1 MNIATDSF
9 ELVKTREIP
18 ALKISVEEYRHPRSG
33 AEHIHIRSDYS
44 ENVFMVALRTVP
56 MDSTGVAHVLEHTA
70 LCGSQKYPVRD
81 PFFMMIR
88 RSLNTFMNAFTSSD
102 WTAYPFASQ
111 NRKDFNNLLDVYL
124 DAVFFPN
131 LNPLDFAQEGHRL
144 ELSDSRDPQSAL
156 EIKGVVYN
164 EMKGAMSSPVS
175 TLWQDLTK
183 YLYPTTTYHYNSGGD
198 PEHIPELTHEQLV
211 KFHQSHYHPS
221 NAIFMTFGDIE
232 ALEHQQKFLPVL
244 SQFEKPLD
252 PIRVGLEQ
260 RYSEPQAFEEYYA
273 LAETEPQE
281 KATHVVLG
289 WLLGSSTDLKAS
301 LEAQL
306 LELVLLENSS
316 SPLLHALET
325 SDLGRSPSPL
335 CGADHSQREMCF
347 VTGLEG
353 CDSDSS
359 DAVEQLVLDVLE
371 KVAREGVSQADLDS
385 CLHQLELQQ
394 REISGDSY
402 PYGLQLMLTALNSA
416 THGADPIDLLDLEPA
431 LNQLRQDCED
441 PDHVKN
447 LCRKLLLEN
456 PHRVRLTLKPDQ
468 TLSRKRDEKLQ
479 AQLAQLR
486 ASMNEQD
493 IAALVDKAQQL
504 AERQSQE
511 DDANLLP
518 SVGLEDVPKQMAYTP
533 AEPKTDDLPLTR
545 YAAGTNGLV
554 YQMAVSELPELSTE
568 ELYLLPLLTHLMS
581 EVGTKDLDYLQAQKL
596 QSAVCGGI
604 NLSFNMRGT
613 PDNSQDVRGYLICS
627 SKALNRNYSAMT
639 DLMTATLDQ
648 CRLDEVER
656 IRELV
661 AQTRARSD
669 AGITGNG
676 HALAMTAAAQ
686 YFSPVT
692 QMNQF
697 TGGLDGLKSLRTLD
711 DRLEEAQNRDALIF
725 ALQSL
730 HAKLSGQKRQWVTIA
745 ERDQL
750 EGFTQTLSSNMLENN
765 ESGSNLEVSPI
776 EPKASNQMWIANTQV
791 HFCAKAFPTVT
802 TNHPDAPALTVLG
815 GVLRNLYLHPAIR
828 EKGGAYGGGASQDN
842 NSGSF
847 RFFSY
852 RDPRLADTLSD
863 FDAAITQF
871 LEQEVDPRHI
881 EEAILGVV
889 SSLDK
894 PSSPAGEAKQTFMA
908 ELYGRSRSV
917 REDFRKRILAVEL
930 DDLRRVTSTYLT
942 EARESTAVLTHAES
956 EGLAG
961 ELNLSVHKL

>member
-1 MNIATDSF
+1 MNIATNSF
-9 ELVKTREIP
+9 ELVKSREIP
-18 ALKISVEEYRHPRSG
+18 ALKISVEEYRHAESG
-33 AEHIHIRSDYS
+33 AEHIHIKSDYS

-56 MDSTGVAHVLEHTA
+56 MDSSGVAHVLEHTA
-70 LCGSQKYPVRD
+70 LCGSKKYPVRD

-144 ELSDSRDPQSAL
+144 ELTDPNDPESPL

-175 TLWQDLTK
+175 TLWQSLTK

-211 KFHQSHYHPS
+211 AFHQTHYHPS

-232 ALEHQQKFLPVL
+232 ADEHQQKFLPVL
-244 SQFEKPLD
+244 SQFENSLP

-316 SPLLHALET
+316 SPLLQALET

-353 CDSDSS
+353 CDPESAA
-359 DAVEQLVLDVLE
+359 AVEQLVLGVFE
-371 KVAREGVSQADLDS
+371 KVAQDGIDQSDLDS
-385 CLHQLELQQ
+385 CLHQLEMQQ

-416 THGADPIDLLDLEPA
+416 THGAEPIDLLDLEPA
-431 LNQLRQDCED
+431 LKQLRQDCED
-441 PDHVKN
+441 PDFVKN
-447 LCRKLLLEN
+447 LCRNLLLEN

-468 TLSRKRDEKLQ
+468 ELSKKRESALQ
-479 AQLAQLR
+479 AQLSQLR
-486 ASMNEQD
+486 ASMDKQE
-493 IAALVDKAQQL
+493 IEALVNNANAL
-504 AERQSQE
+504 AERQNQE
-511 DDANLLP
+511 DDPSLLP
-518 SVGLEDVPKQMAYTP
+518 SVGLEDVPKEMAYTP
-533 AEPKTDDLPLTR
+533 AEPNSGSQPLTR

-554 YQMAVSELPELSTE
+554 YQMAICELPNLSSD

-581 EVGTKDLDYLQAQKL
+581 EVGTRDLDYLQTQKL
-596 QSAVCGGI
+596 QSAICGGI

-613 PDNSQDVRGYLICS
+613 PDNAQDVRGYMICG
-627 SKALNRNYSAMT
+627 SKALYRNYAAMT
-639 DLMTATLDQ
+639 DLMASTLDE
-648 CRLDEVER
+648 CRLDETDR

-669 AGITGNG
+669 SGITASG

-686 YFSPVT
+686 HFSPVT

-697 TGGLDGLKSLRTLD
+697 TGGLDGLKSLRNLD
-711 DRLEEAQNRDALIF
+711 DGLGESQNREALVS
-725 ALQSL
+725 ALQAL
-730 HAKLSGQKRQWVTIA
+730 HAKLRGQKRQWVTIA

-750 EGFTQTLSSNMLENN
+750 DEFSASLSGYLSADIK
-765 ESGSNLEVSPI
+765 SGSRLEVSPVQ
-776 EPKASNQMWIANTQV
+776 PKASNQMWIANTQV

-802 TNHPDAPALTVLG
+802 TNHPDAANLTVLG

-847 RFFSY
+847 RFYSY
-852 RDPRLADTLSD
+852 RDPRLSETLSD
-863 FDAAITQF
+863 FDASISQF
-871 LEQEVDPRHI
+871 LEQSVDPRHI

-894 PSSPAGEAKQTFMA
+894 PSSPAGEAKQSFMA
-908 ELYGRSRSV
+908 ELYGRSRAV
-917 REDFRKRILAVEL
+917 REEFRKRVLEVKL
-930 DDLRRVTSTYLT
+930 DDLRRVSSIYLT
-942 EARESTAVLTHAES
+942 KKDESTAVLTHADS
-956 EGLAG
+956 EGLAE